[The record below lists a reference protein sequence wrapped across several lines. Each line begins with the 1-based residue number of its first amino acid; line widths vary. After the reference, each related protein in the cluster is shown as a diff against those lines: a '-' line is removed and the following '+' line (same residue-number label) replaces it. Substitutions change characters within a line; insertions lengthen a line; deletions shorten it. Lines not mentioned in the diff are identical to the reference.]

1 MSHERHESYGSE
13 FIFRTCVFVLVPL
26 LLLVPCMT
34 LPEQGIDT
42 TGIEYPAVP
51 RIQTRPPGPRNVIG
65 IFRNAEQVFNT
76 TPLCCCFRCYMASLS
91 PSGSDPFIDPIEE
104 VVEDEALEDSVLV
117 VGRDASLTLAT
128 DSLIVLGSHF
138 LPA

>member
-1 MSHERHESYGSE
+1 
-13 FIFRTCVFVLVPL
+13 
-26 LLLVPCMT
+26 
-34 LPEQGIDT
+34 
-42 TGIEYPAVP
+42 
-51 RIQTRPPGPRNVIG
+51 
-65 IFRNAEQVFNT
+65 
-76 TPLCCCFRCYMASLS
+76 MASLS